1 MNALI
6 DPPANRKVHSLGQVM
21 AELAT

>member
-6 DPPANRKVHSLGQVM
+6 GPPANSKFHSLGQVM